1 MFLLLEPRTSGD
13 KGSATW
19 GSQPRA
25 VTKGWDTSLNPQ
37 NNCSWGTAE
46 GQISSLPINRF

>member
-1 MFLLLEPRTSGD
+1 MFLLLEPCSSGD
-13 KGSATW
+13 EGSATR

-25 VTKGWDTSLNPQ
+25 VTEGWDASLNPQ
-37 NNCSWGTAE
+37 NCSWRTEE